1 MQQAELIQALRH
13 LVGQSDVP
21 TAKLDI
27 TRVTPSETGGM
38 DLAFVLS
45 LPDGGI
51 SPLIGRI
58 YPQRG
63 EAMARKYQLIW
74 QNLSKS
80 HLTIPKPIG
89 YLEKH
94 RLFLRQRFPG
104 VSLVSMAL
112 EGDPQLEMGI
122 YQAGRWLAQFHGIRH
137 LALPAQDLVEER
149 MAHLGR
155 QMGVLD
161 LFAAHNP
168 HSRYLVQALQ
178 ERFREQP
185 EGQMTTIHGK
195 FLWEQLFWGS
205 QGLAAVEMDR
215 VVYGDPASDLGAF
228 LAEIEVW
235 SMLSPDV
242 FRRERLFDQFW
253 RGYTLDVDLQQIRTW
268 RAFALLERSQAM
280 TANHPGLP
288 VHLMAQAHR
297 LIISQDGPALK

>member
-1 MQQAELIQALRH
+1 MQQAELMQALRD
-13 LVGQSDVP
+13 LVGQSHFP
-21 TAKLDI
+21 ATKLTI
-27 TRVTPSETGGM
+27 TRVTPREQGGM
-38 DLAFVLS
+38 DLSFQLC
-45 LPDGGI
+45 LPDGTT

-58 YPQRG
+58 YPYRG

-74 QNLSKS
+74 QQLSKS
-80 HLTIPKPIG
+80 HLTIPRPVG

-104 VSLVSMAL
+104 ITLMSMAL

-122 YQAGRWLAQFHGIRH
+122 YQAGRWLAQFHAIRH
-137 LALPAQDLVEER
+137 LALPAADLVEER
-149 MAHLGR
+149 MAHLSR

-161 LFAAHNP
+161 QFAAQNP

-178 ERFREQP
+178 ERLRQP
-185 EGQMTTIHGK
+185 SEGSMTTVHGG
-195 FLWEQLFWGS
+195 FTWEQIFWGS
-205 QGLAAVEMDR
+205 QGLAATEMDR
-215 VVYGDPASDLGAF
+215 VVYGDPAIDLGAF
-228 LAEIEVW
+228 LADIEVW

-242 FRRERLFDQFW
+242 FRRERLYDQFW

-268 RAFALLERSQAM
+268 RAFSLLERSQGM